1 MNASIGYQVPL
12 IPQTTSMSCWA
23 AGIAMILAWRRRVQI
38 DPVLIASNPGG
49 VSYLAQFQSG
59 LNPNDTTILR
69 RWGLV
74 TEPPQSY
81 QTDAFGILLQRYG
94 PLWVAA
100 SVPGPHI
107 RVVTGFQPGP
117 TASDALVA
125 INDPWEV
132 GMQIFRWPNRGAQ
145 YTRTYLQFTR
155 EVERLARTERNEP
168 APVYVAHLP

>member
-1 MNASIGYQVPL
+1 MNASVGYRVPL

-23 AGIAMILAWRRRVQI
+23 AGIAMIVAWRRGISI
-38 DPVLIASNPGG
+38 DPVLVAANPGG

-59 LNPNDTTILR
+59 LSPNETAILR

-81 QTDAFGILLQRYG
+81 EPDTFGNLLQRYG

-107 RVVTGFQPGP
+107 RVVTGYQPS
-117 TASDALVA
+117 ASAAQAIVA
-125 INDPWEV
+125 INDPWES
-132 GMQIFRWPNRGAQ
+132 GMHAFRWPNRGAQ

-155 EVERLARTERNEP
+155 EVERLARGELNQP

>member
-1 MNASIGYQVPL
+1 MNVSVGYRVPL

-23 AGIAMILAWRRRVQI
+23 AGIAMIVAWRRAISI
-38 DPVLIASNPGG
+38 DPVMIALNPGG
-49 VSYLAQFQSG
+49 ISYLSAFATG
-59 LNPNDTTILR
+59 LNPNDTGILH

-81 QTDAFGILLQRYG
+81 QPDAFGGLLQRYG

-107 RVVTGFQPGP
+107 RVVTGYQPGA
-117 TASDALVA
+117 TAAQAIVA
-125 INDPWEV
+125 INDPWED
-132 GMQIFRWPNRGAQ
+132 GMQVFRWPNRGAQ
-145 YTRTYLQFTR
+145 YTRTYIQFTR
-155 EVERLARTERNEP
+155 EVERLARSELTEP